1 MEQNKGERNYE
12 VEEELCD
19 ILNILF
25 KKWATVLST

>member
-1 MEQNKGERNYE
+1 MEKNKIEKNYE

-25 KKWATVLST
+25 KKWASIL